1 MITKTLSIT
10 KYTVF
15 IAIFLVSLMAC
26 ERNFKDIGIA
36 LVDNNKFDTNKLVSP
51 VISYSKKI
59 DSVRTDSLPQY
70 VLGVNVNN
78 TFGKTTAAIAGQLA
92 LPLNSVDFG
101 TNPTIDSVILDL
113 PYYSTNTGSQ
123 KIKDPNTTDTNDSI
137 IVPTFKLDSI
147 IGDKSKPI
155 QVSVSE
161 LGTFLNTLNPID
173 PTKREFYYSNKNY
186 NIVSPPLYSGS
197 FTPNANDT
205 VAYIKY
211 KDLSGNVFDADT
223 IKRSGS
229 IPSIKLPLDESF
241 FQNNFINQS
250 KSEAFSTFDAF
261 THYFRGLYITAT
273 GSSGS
278 LITMPAS
285 NGSVTIFYSN
295 DVTSTDSSNVSTTK
309 RTKQKMIFPFR
320 GIKTNKFEHDYSFA
334 TSAIQSKLLN
344 PDKVNGEDR
353 LYVQGASGSMIVLK
367 LFQNGTLDSIRSKNW
382 LINEASL
389 TLYIDKNLSGSNIPK
404 RLFIYNF
411 DDNAQLLDIIAEG
424 ATVLDGTLH
433 YDNNGDPSFYKFR
446 FTDYMAQVLKANNPR
461 KLSKLAIRSFSP
473 SDVPGFLRLSDTIV
487 KPFNWNPKGVVLY
500 GNKELGDKKLSL
512 DIYYT
517 ELKN

>member
-1 MITKTLSIT
+1 MITKNFSLI
-10 KYTVF
+10 KYIVF
-15 IAIFLVSLMAC
+15 ITIFLVSLMAC

-36 LVDNNKFDTNKLVSP
+36 LVDNNKFNTNHLVSA
-51 VISYSKKI
+51 VISYNKKI

-70 VLGVNVNN
+70 VLGVNINN

-92 LPLNSVDFG
+92 LPLNGTDFG
-101 TNPTIDSVILDL
+101 INPTIDSVILDL
-113 PYYSTNTGSQ
+113 PYYSTKTGTE
-123 KIKDPNTTDTNDSI
+123 KILEPGKTDSI
-137 IVPTFKLDSI
+137 IVPNFKLDSI
-147 IGDKSKPI
+147 IGDQSKPLQI
-155 QVSVSE
+155 SVSE
-161 LGTFLNTLNPID
+161 LGTFLNTLDPNN
-173 PTKREFYYSNKNY
+173 PTKRKFYYSNKNY
-186 NIVSPPLYSGS
+186 NTIGTPLYSGS

-205 VAYIKY
+205 VAFIKY

-241 FQNNFINQS
+241 FKNNFISQS
-250 KSEAFSTFDAF
+250 KSEAFSSFDAF
-261 THYFRGLYITAT
+261 SHYFRGLYITTT
-273 GSSGS
+273 GQDGS

-285 NGSVTIFYSN
+285 NGSITIFYSN
-295 DVTSTDSSNVSTTK
+295 DITTVDSTNVSTTV

-334 TSAIQSKLLN
+334 TSTIQSKLLN
-344 PDKVNGEDR
+344 PDKLNGDDR
-353 LYVQGASGSMIVLK
+353 LYVQGASGSMVVLK
-367 LFQNGTLDSIRSKNW
+367 LFSNGSLDSIRSKNW

-411 DDNAQLLDIIAEG
+411 DDNSHLIDILAEG
-424 ATVLDGTLH
+424 TTVLGGTLH

-446 FTDYMAQVLKANNPR
+446 FTNYMSQVLKSDNPR
-461 KLSKLAIRSFSP
+461 KLSKLAIKSFSP
-473 SDVPGFLRLSDTIV
+473 FDIPSFLSLSDTIV
-487 KPFNWNPKGVVLY
+487 KSFNWNPKGVVLF
-500 GNKELGDKKLSL
+500 GNKELSDKKLSL

-517 ELKN
+517 KLKN